1 MIRLLRLRAFGAT
14 ARLALAALALG
25 LLVPAVAHAQPYP
38 GNTGPRAG
46 SFELGGGVVWMGGY
60 DAGSRAATLSPNSS
74 TGGSPITLFTSE
86 SKVAPIA
93 GVEARAGVYLGS
105 RVSAEANFQYSRPVL
120 RTTIGSDFENAES
133 IDATETLSS
142 YLVTGSL
149 VYHFGSGRVVPFVRG
164 GAGYLRQLHEDN
176 AELLTGSEVHGGG
189 GVKIWFGTAGSR
201 FGLRLDAGVSAR
213 SKSVAFEQKRRVLP
227 VAGAGVVYVF

>member
-1 MIRLLRLRAFGAT
+1 VIRLRRKAASARQ
-14 ARLALAALALG
+14 ARLAFAVAL
-25 LLVPAVAHAQPYP
+25 LLVPAIAHAQPYR
-38 GNTGPRAG
+38 GTSGPRGG
-46 SFELGGGVVWMGGY
+46 SFELGGGVLWTGGY
-60 DAGSRAATLSPNSS
+60 DAGSGAAMLSPNSS

-93 GVEARAGVYLGS
+93 GVEARAAVYVGS
-105 RVSAEANFQYSRPVL
+105 RVSAEASFQYSRPVL

-164 GAGYLRQLHEDN
+164 GGGYLRQLHEDN

-189 GVKIWFGTAGSR
+189 GVKIWFGSAGSR

-213 SKSVAFEQKRRVLP
+213 SKSVAFEQTRRVLP
-227 VAGAGVVYVF
+227 AAGAGVVYLF